1 MEYKFQKLTKLEQQ
15 EFFLKIY
22 FLVLTSNVAYNAF
35 SIILNEAEK
44 LNYFD
49 ESKILEENETK

>member
-15 EFFLKIY
+15 EFLLKIY
-22 FLVLTSNVAYNAF
+22 FLLLTSNAAYNAF